1 MQFQYAAF
9 SIFRRGHLEVTI
21 MDSNYSKWV
30 IKGQIYRSIIY
41 DIPNY
46 ITLLHWKAMYE
57 HENRTNRD
65 QRTFIISSDM
75 NNFKFRLKQT
85 RAIIEDFDT
94 RVYRR
99 QNMCESTHP
108 SIKKYKSS

>member
-1 MQFQYAAF
+1 MQHSAY
-9 SIFRRGHLEVTI
+9 SDVTI
-21 MDSNYSKWV
+21 MDNNYSKWV
-30 IKGQIYRSIIY
+30 TKGQIYRSITY
-41 DIPNY
+41 DISDY
-46 ITLLHWKAMYE
+46 ITLLHLKVMYE